1 MNQQSFAAKLLKS
14 VCLMLNTPPLGI
26 GWLMQNKQVQILF
39 AMGEP
44 FATPESQ
51 SIIQQCLPALLRENP
66 APHLVST
73 DRCQLNGLGTLLLLS
88 APSLKDDTTTLPR
101 AGLLIGLP
109 TGTTIRADQWQGLQA
124 LGELIEAAFEGPQT
138 PEESYRRQ
146 VRLRAAATV
155 SRDATILLPPEEL
168 LQRAARLISEQFGFY
183 HVGLFLV
190 DEAHEYAVLRAANS
204 EGGRR
209 LMAQNHRLRIGAQG
223 MVGYVSKTGQPRIAL
238 DVDTD
243 TVHFVNPEL
252 PYTRS
257 EMTLPL
263 RHGGEIIG
271 ALDVQSTESN
281 AFTEDDFTTLQLMAD
296 QLANALIN
304 ARLYRDLEQ
313 RLADNAELVTRLSE
327 RTGEL
332 HRAYEEARYLSEI
345 RTQMV
350 QNVSH
355 ELRTPLSII
364 LGYAEMF
371 GEGLLGELTPQQT
384 DVIHT
389 VINRAHA
396 LQRMIQSLTTLQKHA
411 RPKAFSQLSLPDL
424 LTALLREFQDLAT
437 KQKVV
442 FTLECSP
449 TLPPIPGDREQLYLA
464 LSHLIENAIKFS
476 PAGGIVT
483 LRAQAEGSWATLAVQ
498 DQGIGIEPH
507 HLRHIFE
514 PFYQADGS
522 PTRRFGGMGIGLA
535 LVWDIVEA
543 HSGHVNVESDP
554 GKGSTFTVLLPLQPA
569 IPDLLTAE
577 ETA

>member
-1 MNQQSFAAKLLKS
+1 MSAGAPARK
-14 VCLMLNTPPLGI
+14 PGPH
-26 GWLMQNKQVQILF
+26 QI
-39 AMGEP
+39 
-44 FATPESQ
+44 
-51 SIIQQCLPALLRENP
+51 N
-66 APHLVST
+66 T
-73 DRCQLNGLGTLLLLS
+73 DRCRLDSLETLLLLS
-88 APSLKDDTTTLPR
+88 APPPQDDTTALPC

-109 TGTTIRADQWQGLQA
+109 TGRTILDDQWQGLQA
-124 LGELIEAAFEGPQT
+124 IGELMGAAFEGPQT

-155 SRDATILLPPEEL
+155 SRDATILLSPEEL

-190 DEAHEYAVLRAANS
+190 DEAREYAVLRATNS

-209 LMAQNHRLRIGAQG
+209 LIAQNHRLKIGAQG
-223 MVGYVSKTGQPRIAL
+223 MVGYVSQTGQPRIAL

-313 RLADNAELVTRLSE
+313 QLADNAELVNRLSE

-332 HRAYEEARYLSEI
+332 HRAYEEARHLSEI

-364 LGYAEMF
+364 LGYTEML
-371 GEGLLGELTPQQT
+371 GEGLLGELTPQQAE
-384 DVIHT
+384 VIHT

-396 LQRMIQSLTTLQKHA
+396 LQRMIQSLTTLQKYT
-411 RPKAFSQLSLPDL
+411 RPEAFSPLALPDL
-424 LTALLREFQDLAT
+424 LVALLREFQELAA
-437 KQKVV
+437 KQRVR

-449 TLPPIPGDREQLYLA
+449 TLPPILGDREQLYLA
-464 LSHLIENAIKFS
+464 LSHVIENAVKFS
-476 PAGGIVT
+476 PTGGIVT
-483 LRAQAEGSWATLAVQ
+483 IRAHPKSNWVIIEVQ
-498 DQGIGIEPH
+498 DQGIGIEDH

-543 HSGHVNVESDP
+543 HGGHVSVKSEP
-554 GKGSTFTVLLPLQPA
+554 GKGSIFTILLPLPPT
-569 IPDLLTAE
+569 IPNPLTAE

>member
-1 MNQQSFAAKLLKS
+1 MNHQTFTAKLLQS
-14 VCLMLNTPPLGI
+14 VCLMLNIPPLGV
-26 GWLMQNKQVQILF
+26 GWLIHNRQVQILF

-44 FATPESQ
+44 FTTPEGQ
-51 SIIQQCLPALLRENP
+51 SMIQQYLPALLRENP
-66 APHLVST
+66 APHLVNL
-73 DRCQLNGLGTLLLLS
+73 DRGQLDGLGTLLLLS
-88 APSLKDDTTTLPR
+88 APFNDDTPAVPR

-109 TGTTIRADQWQGLQA
+109 TGMVILEDQWQGLQA
-124 LGELIEAAFEGPQT
+124 VGELIEAAFEGPQT

-155 SRDATILLPPEEL
+155 SRDATILLSPEEL

-190 DEAHEYAVLRAANS
+190 DEAREYAVLRAANS

-209 LMAQNHRLRIGAQG
+209 LMAQNHRLKIGAQG
-223 MVGYVSKTGQPRIAL
+223 MVGYVSQTGEPRIAL

-313 RLADNAELVTRLSE
+313 QLADNAELVTRLSE
-327 RTGEL
+327 QTREL
-332 HRAYEEARYLSEI
+332 HRAYEEARHLSEV

-364 LGYAEMF
+364 LGYTEML
-371 GEGLLGELTPQQT
+371 GEGLLGELTPQQAE
-384 DVIHT
+384 VIHT

-396 LQRMIQSLTTLQKHA
+396 LQRMIQSLTTLQKYT
-411 RPKAFSQLSLPDL
+411 RPEAFSPLALPDL
-424 LTALLREFQDLAT
+424 LVALLREFQELAA
-437 KQKVV
+437 KQKVR

-449 TLPPIPGDREQLYLA
+449 TLPPILGDREQLYLA
-464 LSHLIENAIKFS
+464 LSHVIENAVKFS
-476 PAGGIVT
+476 PTGGIVT
-483 LRAQAEGSWATLAVQ
+483 IRAHPKSNWVIIEVQ
-498 DQGIGIEPH
+498 DQGIGIEDH

-522 PTRRFGGMGIGLA
+522 PTRRFGCMGIGLA
-535 LVWDIVEA
+535 LVWDIIEA
-543 HSGHVNVESDP
+543 HNGHVSVKSEP
-554 GKGSTFTVLLPLQPA
+554 GKGSTFTILLPLPPT
-569 IPDLLTAE
+569 IPNPLTAE